1 MAFNPSFVAGLDA
14 KGAVKI
20 IAAGQDVGEIT
31 ATFKELRA
39 AGFKGYT
46 NVKLYIKPPESM
58 HGKADPFAEVKPS
71 KAIKV

>member
-1 MAFNPSFVAGLDA
+1 MAGLDS

-39 AGFKGYT
+39 AGFKGYS
-46 NVKLYIKPPESM
+46 NVKLYVKPP
-58 HGKADPFAEVKPS
+58 HLLAGTADILAEVKPS